1 MPHPKRARYDGNGRW
16 AQLLWA
22 AEGRANGP
30 GPGKKGSQAGG
41 KDLCRQTG
49 GKTPAAPAGCAK

>member
-30 GPGKKGSQAGG
+30 GPGKKGS
-41 KDLCRQTG
+41 RQG
-49 GKTPAAPAGCAK
+49 AKTPAASAGRAK